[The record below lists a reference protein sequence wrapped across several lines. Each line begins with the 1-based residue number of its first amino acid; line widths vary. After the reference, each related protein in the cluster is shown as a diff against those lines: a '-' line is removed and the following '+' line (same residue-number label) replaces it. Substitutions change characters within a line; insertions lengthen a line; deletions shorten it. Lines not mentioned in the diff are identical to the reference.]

1 MKKYNWISKYGE
13 FKELNNEIL
22 FEGGIKQSPDKSTNF
37 SKMGMFISDQK
48 FSEGSIEAVIKTPEI
63 IDEYTTMV
71 CGIIFSLNVETE
83 GFIAVGFNIF
93 PNLDSAFAIFTIDP
107 KATVNKWNVPVASG
121 DKSTITPNKEYKFK
135 ITVTGSKLEF
145 FVNNVNIIT
154 YNFPFLISKT
164 QTGLWC
170 QSNKKII
177 IKDFLVSVEQPKTFV
192 IMEYSQKYNDLYTE
206 VIKPVCKTNNIDPI
220 RADESK
226 KTGLILSDIIKRIY
240 EAKFIIAEITPR
252 NPNVFFEIGF
262 AMAIGKPVIFIAD
275 INNEENLPFDVSG
288 FRVLF
293 YENSIP
299 GKRKIEEE
307 INKTFRVDNVG
318 VKKQ

>member
-1 MKKYNWISKYGE
+1 MEKYNWISKYGV
-13 FKELNNEIL
+13 FKEINNEIL
-22 FEGGIKQSPDKSTNF
+22 FEGGLNQSIDKSINF

-48 FSEGSIEAVIKTPEI
+48 FSEGSIEATIKIPKVIDDYPI
-63 IDEYTTMV
+63 V

-83 GFIAVGFNIF
+83 AFIAVGFYIF
-93 PNLDSAFAIFTIDP
+93 PNSDPAFAIFSLDP
-107 KATVNKWNVPVASG
+107 KAVVNNWNIPVASG
-121 DKSTITPNKEYKFK
+121 DKSTIIPNKEYRLKA
-135 ITVTGSKLEF
+135 IITGSKLEF
-145 FVNNVNIIT
+145 LVNNVNIIT
-154 YNFPFLISKT
+154 YNFPFLITRT

-170 QSNKKII
+170 QGKEKII
-177 IKDFLVSVEQPKTFV
+177 IKNFSVNGEKAKTFV

-206 VIKPVCKTNNIDPI
+206 VIKPVCKDNNIEPI

-262 AMAIGKPVIFIAD
+262 AMAIGKPVIFVAD

-307 INKTFRVDNVG
+307 LAKHLEAIMLE
-318 VKKQ
+318 

>member
-1 MKKYNWISKYGE
+1 MEKYNWISKYGV
-13 FKELNNEIL
+13 FKEINNEIL
-22 FEGGIKQSPDKSTNF
+22 FEGGVKPLPDESNKF

-48 FSEGSIEAVIKTPEI
+48 FSEGSIEATIKIPKVIDDYPI
-63 IDEYTTMV
+63 I
-71 CGIIFSLNVETE
+71 CGIIFSLNIETE
-83 GFIAVGFNIF
+83 FFIAVGFYIF
-93 PNLDSAFAIFTIDP
+93 PNTDSAFAIFSYDP
-107 KATVNKWNVPVASG
+107 KATVNKWNIPITSG
-121 DKSTITPNKEYKFK
+121 DKKTIIPDEEYRFK
-135 ITVTGSKLEF
+135 IMITGSKLEF

-154 YNFPFLISKT
+154 YKFPFLITRT

-170 QSNKKII
+170 QSAGKII
-177 IKDFLVSVEQPKTFV
+177 IKNFILNEKKAKTFV
-192 IMEYSQKYNDLYTE
+192 IMEYSQKYNDLYAE
-206 VIKPVCKTNNIDPI
+206 VIKPVCKNNNIESI

-252 NPNVFFEIGF
+252 NPNVFFEIGY
-262 AMAIGKPVIFIAD
+262 AMAIGKPVIFVAD

-307 INKTFRVDNVG
+307 LTKHLESIMLE
-318 VKKQ
+318 

>member
-1 MKKYNWISKYGE
+1 MEKYNWISKYGV
-13 FKELNNEIL
+13 FKEINNQIL
-22 FEGGIKQSPDKSTNF
+22 FEGGVNQSIDKSIKF
-37 SKMGMFISDQK
+37 SKMGMFITDQK
-48 FSEGSIEAVIKTPEI
+48 FSEGSIEATIKIPKVINDFAI
-63 IDEYTTMV
+63 L
-71 CGIIFSLNVETE
+71 CGIIFSLNIETE
-83 GFIAVGFNIF
+83 AFIAVGFNIF
-93 PNLDSAFAIFTIDP
+93 PNSDLAFAVFSLDP

-121 DKSTITPNKEYKFK
+121 DKNTIIPDEEYRFK
-135 ITVTGSKLEF
+135 VIMTGSKLEF

-154 YNFPFLISKT
+154 YNFPFLISRT
-164 QTGLWC
+164 QAGLFC
-170 QSNKKII
+170 QSTENII
-177 IKDFLVSVEQPKTFV
+177 IKDFLINEKKAKAFV

-206 VIKPVCKTNNIDPI
+206 VIKPVCKNDNIESI

-226 KTGLILSDIIKRIY
+226 KTGLILNDIIKRIY

-262 AMAIGKPVIFIAD
+262 AMAIGKPVIFVAD

-293 YENSIP
+293 YENSIS

-307 INKTFRVDNVG
+307 LTKHIESVMLE
-318 VKKQ
+318 